1 MSSPVTSKIKR
12 RNFLGKLALGSL
24 SGLGILT
31 LLGLLDIPIPR
42 VLRESG
48 KFNAGRIVDFPLNLF
63 TFLKEHNVFIY
74 RDHKEIRALSAV
86 CTHLG
91 CVVRKNEQGFV
102 CPCHGSHFNEQGEV
116 VSGPA
121 PRPLPWLQVEKGPGG
136 QVFVNTSREEIR
148 QDQKRENRKQKA
160 VSSSF

>member
-1 MSSPVTSKIKR
+1 MSSSVTSKINR
-12 RNFLGKLALGSL
+12 RNFLAKLALGSL
-24 SGLGILT
+24 SGVGILSLLGI
-31 LLGLLDIPIPR
+31 LDIPIPR
-42 VLRESG
+42 VLLESG
-48 KFNAGRIVDFPLNLF
+48 KFKAGRAVDFPLNVF

-74 RDHKEIRALSAV
+74 RDRKEIRALSAV

-121 PRPLPWLQVEKGPGG
+121 PRPLPWLQVEKAPDG
-136 QVFVNTSREEIR
+136 QVIVNADREER
-148 QDQKRENRKQKA
+148 GQDQRLKIKD
-160 VSSSF
+160 